1 MWLIDK
7 DYDVVTL
14 DFESYYGTGCSLSL
28 QKLNTYSYLAHPEF
42 TIHGVGVKVN
52 DGEFQWFSPPEM
64 EMALHEIFEDGEK
77 PVALVCHNTN
87 FDGFILHHFWDLHP
101 DLYTDTMGLSR
112 GIFPNRKHS
121 LEALAERLWPNDPSK
136 RKGKELINFR
146 NVTTE
151 TLYANPKAL
160 ERMIKYCKQDI
171 ELTHDAFMMME
182 PHFPDSELEILH
194 LTLQMTCEPLL
205 RLDAPRVEKARKD
218 WIEERENAIT
228 ASGVTESTLSSN
240 PKFKALLENKGVKI
254 IEKLDPK
261 TEKMK
266 PALGKADLGFQQM
279 KAANPELK
287 AIFDGRVAAKSIGQI
302 SRAARFLETAEICGG
317 LMPCPLIYY
326 SALTGRYGGS
336 EALNLQNLTRGS
348 ELRKSLCAPPGYLV
362 YVADSS
368 NIEARMLAWISGQS
382 DLIDVFRTGGDVY
395 SYFASKLYGF
405 KVNKKDHPHER
416 FVGKV
421 CIAKGSQV
429 LTDKGLIAIEKVT
442 NRHKV
447 WDGVEW
453 VQHDGL
459 IYQGFKEVITYDG
472 LIATPDHKVYT
483 EGSPDPI
490 QLRTAALRLDRL
502 IHSGAGGQAQR
513 VENTPRKAHVY
524 DIANAGPNHRFTVG
538 GVLVANCTLGL
549 GFSMGW
555 RKFQDSMAAGMLG
568 GDPILLS
575 AAEAQS
581 TVNIYRGANYAI
593 AGPGGFWEQAKHA
606 ILDMYLGNE
615 RNWGP
620 LKIAKDMLILPNGM
634 ALQYPGLRPMDDHG
648 NDFEYHNGKFW
659 TKIYFGKLTENII
672 QALARIVLFD
682 QMLEI
687 NHILV
692 QEGGRVVLNVHDEII
707 GVAPDGGARF
717 VGIDDKGQDVWE
729 NDSWAKQLFQRITA
743 VMSTDRGWYEGLPL
757 AAEGGY
763 HVMYSK

>member
-205 RLDAPRVEKARKD
+205 RLDAPRVEKARED

-382 DLIDVFRTGGDVY
+382 DLIDVFRAGGDVY

-405 KVNKKDHPHER
+405 EVNKKDHPHER

-421 CIAKGSQV
+421 C
-429 LTDKGLIAIEKVT
+429 
-442 NRHKV
+442 
-447 WDGVEW
+447 
-453 VQHDGL
+453 
-459 IYQGFKEVITYDG
+459 
-472 LIATPDHKVYT
+472 
-483 EGSPDPI
+483 
-490 QLRTAALRLDRL
+490 
-502 IHSGAGGQAQR
+502 
-513 VENTPRKAHVY
+513 
-524 DIANAGPNHRFTVG
+524 
-538 GVLVANCTLGL
+538 TLGL
-549 GFSMGW
+549 GYGMGW

-581 TVNIYRGANYAI
+581 IVNIYRGANYAI

-682 QMLEI
+682 QMLET

-729 NDSWAKQLFQRITA
+729 NDSWAKQLFERITA

>member
-326 SALTGRYGGS
+326 SALTGRYGGC
-336 EALNLQNLTRGS
+336 LTGDTRIT
-348 ELRKSLCAPPGYLV
+348 V
-362 YVADSS
+362 YSHGESRTIPITEVADD
-368 NIEARMLAWISGQS
+368 
-382 DLIDVFRTGGDVY
+382 DL
-395 SYFASKLYGF
+395 
-405 KVNKKDHPHER
+405 
-416 FVGKV
+416 
-421 CIAKGSQV
+421 
-429 LTDKGLIAIEKVT
+429 
-442 NRHKV
+442 V
-447 WDGVEW
+447 WDGTAFVTHGG
-453 VQHDGL
+453 VVFSGTKKVISHDG
-459 IYQGFKEVITYDG
+459 ITG
-472 LIATPDHKVYT
+472 TPEHVVF
-483 EGSPDPI
+483 
-490 QLRTAALRLDRL
+490 TAAGTEKSLAEAHARNDNLKVAPSPGDNEL
-502 IHSGAGGQAQR
+502 A
-513 VENTPRKAHVY
+513 KAH
-524 DIANAGPNHRFTVG
+524 
-538 GVLVANCTLGL
+538 
-549 GFSMGW
+549 
-555 RKFQDSMAAGMLG
+555 
-568 GDPILLS
+568 
-575 AAEAQS
+575 
-581 TVNIYRGANYAI
+581 
-593 AGPGGFWEQAKHA
+593 
-606 ILDMYLGNE
+606 
-615 RNWGP
+615 
-620 LKIAKDMLILPNGM
+620 
-634 ALQYPGLRPMDDHG
+634 
-648 NDFEYHNGKFW
+648 
-659 TKIYFGKLTENII
+659 
-672 QALARIVLFD
+672 ART
-682 QMLEI
+682 
-687 NHILV
+687 
-692 QEGGRVVLNVHDEII
+692 NVRH
-707 GVAPDGGARF
+707 P
-717 VGIDDKGQDVWE
+717 
-729 NDSWAKQLFQRITA
+729 
-743 VMSTDRGWYEGLPL
+743 
-757 AAEGGY
+757 
-763 HVMYSK
+763 